1 MIGKDM
7 FAARLPIRTIN
18 YSRAKRCNTKTT
30 SYYSYDTTNSKSL
43 EEIDPKIRMFHIL
56 AFIREGDLGVYSVMS
71 KNDDDVSENC
81 IIAFKTFEDAFRYK
95 TLLEA
100 EIHLPP
106 YVQFASRF
114 ELEHMCAVGNY
125 KCRVVDEGVLITPP
139 TNTLKITD
147 WERRSALMNG
157 QWSVNDKET

>member
-1 MIGKDM
+1 M
-7 FAARLPIRTIN
+7 FASRLPLRTLN
-18 YSRAKRCNTKTT
+18 YARARRYNTKTT
-30 SYYSYDTTNSKSL
+30 AYYSYDTTNSKPL
-43 EEIDPKIRMFHIL
+43 GQVDPELRMFHIL
-56 AFIREGDLGVYSVMS
+56 AFIREGDMGVYSVMS

-100 EIHLPP
+100 EFHLPP

-114 ELEHMCAVGNY
+114 ELEHMCTLGNY

-139 TNTLKITD
+139 SNTLKITD
-147 WERRSALMNG
+147 WERRSALING